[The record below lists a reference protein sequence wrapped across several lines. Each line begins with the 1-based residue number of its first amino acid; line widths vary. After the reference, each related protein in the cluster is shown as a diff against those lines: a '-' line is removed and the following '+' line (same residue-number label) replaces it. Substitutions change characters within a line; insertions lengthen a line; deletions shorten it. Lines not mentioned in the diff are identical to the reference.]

1 MRLSAR
7 GKVVLSAAALGV
19 VALGIAWAT
28 TWSPAPVVVAER
40 CLATVD
46 GTTYDLSP
54 EQAANAA
61 TIAAVSVRR
70 GLPARAATIAIATAI
85 QESKLQNIAYGDR
98 DSLGL
103 FQQRPSQGWGTA
115 EQVQDPIYATNAFY
129 DRLVKIDGY
138 QTMEITEA
146 SHLVQRSAYP
156 DAVADHEPE
165 GRVFASALTGY
176 SPAALT
182 CRLRPPSQPGAV
194 QAVRDL
200 LVRDLGDVETSVAP
214 DAPSVLWLGAGS
226 GEAGERRAWVLAH
239 WSVAHAG
246 ALDVTRVA
254 VGDRV
259 WRRDRPDAGW
269 ARAEQPQPAGRVLVE
284 VSSPETS

>member
-1 MRLSAR
+1 MRLTSR
-7 GKVVLSAAALGV
+7 GKVVLSAAVLGAGALAV
-19 VALGIAWAT
+19 AWAT

-61 TIAAVSVRR
+61 TITAVSVRR

-85 QESKLQNIAYGDR
+85 QESKLQNISYGDR

-103 FQQRPSQGWGTA
+103 FQQRPSQGWGTP

-129 DRLVKIDGY
+129 DGLVAIDGY

-146 SHLVQRSAYP
+146 SHRVQRSAYP

-165 GRVFASALTGY
+165 GRAFASALTGY

-182 CRLRPPSQPGAV
+182 CRLRPPSGPGDVA
-194 QAVRDL
+194 AVRDL
-200 LVRDLGDVETSVAP
+200 LVRDLGDVDSAVSP
-214 DAPSVLWLGAGS
+214 DTPSVLELGAG
-226 GEAGERRAWVLAH
+226 GGDEGRRRAWVLAS
-239 WSVAHAG
+239 WSVAQA
-246 ALDVTRVA
+246 APLDVTRVA

-259 WRRDRPDAGW
+259 WRRDAPDDGW
-269 ARAEQPQPAGRVLVE
+269 TRAEQPQPEGRVLVD
-284 VSSPETS
+284 VSAPED